1 MSAKDLT
8 PWWKALKIRPE
19 IQDSSGAI
27 DDVQMSLYQTI
38 HGVGGARP
46 PYADP
51 TYYGEIT
58 HPTGQLVDLLAKVAV
73 RLGGG
78 DDFQKAP
85 ALWRLDQGM
94 GGGKSHAAIGAY
106 HLAAGPEE
114 LQATDVGQ
122 DVLTHAQAIIG
133 RALPT
138 DLDKPHVVVLPCD
151 NLTPGAPDRELDGPA
166 VNLWERFLW
175 RLVNQDFALYERYQP
190 FFNDKSKISDS
201 LRSVGRPV
209 LIIIDEILDYV
220 RALSGVAKPELAA
233 QDMSFLRAVL
243 DSINDV
249 PHVAALVVMIASEKD
264 TIDLDDE
271 AKQRRDEL
279 HDVLFRNGVTTTVN
293 ENSDF
298 AAILRRRIFV
308 QPPPVEVTMATAK
321 AFAPA
326 MNNKAWSKVFT
337 QLSAPWSKDFETS
350 IARTYPFHPQ
360 LMQLAENEWANLAG
374 FQKVRSTIRV
384 FAATVYALAQ
394 REGSGQW
401 TPLLIGPGDLPLSD
415 ATVRESI
422 LGSGLITDQKTQANY
437 RSLAQNDVVNLDDDG
452 GAARL
457 LDIAREG
464 SNFASQ
470 NPRAAE
476 RGATMVF
483 LASIVGTRGQGRRG
497 ASESEI
503 KVAASVPDLSFG
515 LADADAVARELQDPD
530 SGMAAL
536 EVLPG
541 KGGQPPRLFMST
553 KQTLNML
560 VRAARNTITDE
571 ERDRAIA
578 RIGERLASTGPF
590 KKQVFVDADPAK
602 SPREVLE
609 YAGIDDAR
617 ATRLV
622 ILDPVQFSLRDA
634 AEQATLEAIESAMGL
649 GDSPTAVQWA
659 SSAVFAVANAQR
671 RAQARNLATSLL
683 AFERVLDA
691 PEISEDDEVRS
702 QAVSQQTEARK
713 QVELAVRRAF
723 QHLAF
728 LAQPDPS
735 VPRTLRVTTFDDEIQ
750 TALDGTTVWKK
761 LVEEEKAFDQGEFT
775 PQALTHVLRPEDYQ
789 RPLDE
794 VRDAFWQA
802 PRLPLLFG
810 GEDDLRRAIY
820 EAVVSEGLTVSDG
833 AGDPVMVTGPSEI
846 NLSQSGLRLTTTI
859 STAPEPEATA
869 EEDSDLGQGHM
880 GAPAAAI
887 EKSVSFTVMSPSTDP
902 DRAAA
907 IGALLLALYEAV
919 DGQRTSY
926 FQGTVK
932 VVVDAK
938 VVPSL
943 VERAEALGIQVTIQD
958 Q

>member
-1 MSAKDLT
+1 MSPKDLT

-19 IQDSSGAI
+19 IRDSSGAI
-27 DDVQMSLYQTI
+27 DDVQMSLYQTVY
-38 HGVGGARP
+38 GVGGARP
-46 PYADP
+46 QYADP

-106 HLAAGPEE
+106 HLAASPEG
-114 LQATDVGQ
+114 LRVTDVGEQ
-122 DVLTHAQAIIG
+122 VMNHAHDIIG
-133 RALPT
+133 RTMQA
-138 DLDKPHVVVLPCD
+138 DLNKPHVVVLPCD
-151 NLTPGAPDRELDGPA
+151 NMTPGAPDRELDGPA

-175 RLVNQDFALYERYQP
+175 RLVDHDFAVYERYQP
-190 FFNDKSKISDS
+190 FFNDKSKISDA
-201 LRSVGRPV
+201 LKSVGRPV
-209 LIIIDEILDYV
+209 LVIIDEILDYV
-220 RALSGVAKPELAA
+220 RALSGVVKPELAA
-233 QDMSFLRAVL
+233 QDMAFLRAVL
-243 DSINDV
+243 DAINDV

-264 TIDLDDE
+264 AIDLDDE

-298 AAILRRRIFV
+298 AAILRRRLFV
-308 QPPPVEVTMATAK
+308 QPPPVEVTKATAT
-321 AFAPA
+321 AFAPQ
-326 MNNKAWSKVFT
+326 MGNKAWNKVFT
-337 QLSAPWSKDFETS
+337 QLSTSWTKDFETS
-350 IARTYPFHPQ
+350 VARTYPFHPQ

-394 REGSGQW
+394 RAESGEW
-401 TPLLIGPGDLPLSD
+401 APVLIGPGDLPLSD

-437 RSLAQNDVVNLDDDG
+437 RSLAQNDIVNLDDDG

-457 LDIAREG
+457 LDVAREG
-464 SNFASQ
+464 SNFAAQ

-530 SGMAAL
+530 TGMAAL

-578 RIGERLASTGPF
+578 HVAERLASTGPF

-609 YAGIDDAR
+609 HAGIDDAR

-634 AEQATLEAIESAMGL
+634 AERATLEAIESAMGL
-649 GDSPTAVQWA
+649 GNSPTPVQWA
-659 SSAVFAVANAQR
+659 SSSVFAVANAQR

-683 AFERVLDA
+683 AFDRVLDA
-691 PEISEDDEVRS
+691 PEIADDDEVRG
-702 QAVSQQTEARK
+702 QAQDQRSEARK
-713 QVELAVRRAF
+713 QVEIAVRRSF
-723 QHLAF
+723 QHVAF
-728 LAQPDPS
+728 LAQPDHS
-735 VPRTLRVTTFDDEIQ
+735 VPRELRVATFDDEIQ
-750 TALDGTTVWKK
+750 SALDGTSVWKK

-775 PQALTHVLRPEDYQ
+775 PQALMHVLRPEDYQ

-820 EAVVSEGLTVSDG
+820 QAVDSGDVTVSDALG
-833 AGDPVMVTGPSEI
+833 EPVTVTGPSEI
-846 NLSQSGLRLTTTI
+846 NLSQSGLRLNTAITI
-859 STAPEPEATA
+859 APEPEAA
-869 EEDSDLGQGHM
+869 DENAGEIESGSAGSDS
-880 GAPAAAI
+880 ATI
-887 EKSVSFTVMSPSTDP
+887 EKSVSFTVMSPVTDP
-902 DRAAA
+902 ERAAA
-907 IGALLLALYEAV
+907 IAALLLALYEAV
-919 DGQRTSY
+919 DGQRSSY
-926 FQGTVK
+926 FQGTMK
-932 VVVDAK
+932 VVVEAK

-943 VERAEALGIQVTIQD
+943 VERAEALGVQVTIQD